1 MNASRP
7 GVSMKILNA
16 SRVSSCVVGVRDAS
30 RVSPGV
36 SMKILNPCC
45 LLLCLCCLFVCV
57 GRDCARICRSPGVGV
72 NILNPSVSMKILN
85 AVRQP
90 MFCTLMRRRPARA
103 LTV

>member
-1 MNASRP
+1 MSP
-7 GVSMKILNA
+7 GLSLEILNPC
-16 SRVSSCVVGVRDAS
+16 SVSVRDAS
-30 RVSPGV
+30 RV

-57 GRDCARICRSPGVGV
+57 ETVLARNCRRPGVGV
-72 NILNPSVSMKILN
+72 NILNPGVSMKSLN